1 MGVEFGTAKDLG
13 VRRCDF
19 FLFFVSSCRSLVIV
33 QWSLSHVCF
42 VLFFFFVIREPAGS
56 YTEDDDPKV
65 KPVIRRE
72 FELGCLVRLQG

>member
-1 MGVEFGTAKDLG
+1 MISFFFSLARVEVWL
-13 VRRCDF
+13 
-19 FLFFVSSCRSLVIV
+19 LFSGRLAM
-33 QWSLSHVCF
+33 F
-42 VLFFFFVIREPAGS
+42 VLFCCFFFFVIREPAGS